1 MQPDIQQQIEQNK
14 KDGFVPLSESTKG
27 ILGAFKPLV
36 STFAARQSPSSFY
49 GTKTDPMHAGPFALG
64 VSKAFFEPTVNVIK
78 TDEMDG
84 LGAVAWG
91 GDNTLPAYI
100 YKTSKVLPY
109 TAQGLENQT
118 NASVGMGAKYQ
129 YKYTIITNGM
139 VKELTCDFHAAGT
152 LLLSRIRDLRQLL
165 AEEQAQQQPAGDGL
179 PVNNPVVVYDNSN
192 AESSPSSYR
201 TKADPYQPQ
210 DPFADIN
217 EDTIASTQSLL
228 DQAITDYKEWF
239 VADKEIRE
247 FEKNNDLNKV
257 FNDLAQDDL
266 ALDLNFPLIG
276 LEQGTKAQWEAAGEW
291 YPKIVKISYT
301 PSVITRFELKDEQ
314 GIIQH
319 VYVNENWRYH
329 RTAIRKTTGST
340 TLTIPVIRWNNFH
353 NDLQDKIAKQLKK
366 KSDKGWTAWMAV
378 PNKHLSNEL
387 EYYTFPAWWSIYPSL
402 AFNYATTL
410 MLDKSIARNNDI
422 SFRRIIY
429 VDRLYLE
436 DLYAQDKDGQNPDR
450 QKKIREEL
458 EAKVNNFL
466 SQKSNNGKT
475 LMVDS
480 TVSADGKTLLD
491 SIRVVTLPE
500 TSQKTTEDE
509 IHAISSVLFYALGID
524 PRLVGAVPGQQQS
537 SSGTQAR
544 ELELLNQ
551 KKLVQRKARQKR
563 LLLFIAEHNNWCP
576 DHIDVTIQE
585 QTLSTL
591 DASKTGIVETAT

>member
-1 MQPDIQQQIEQNK
+1 
-14 KDGFVPLSESTKG
+14 
-27 ILGAFKPLV
+27 
-36 STFAARQSPSSFY
+36 
-49 GTKTDPMHAGPFALG
+49 
-64 VSKAFFEPTVNVIK
+64 
-78 TDEMDG
+78 
-84 LGAVAWG
+84 
-91 GDNTLPAYI
+91 
-100 YKTSKVLPY
+100 
-109 TAQGLENQT
+109 
-118 NASVGMGAKYQ
+118 MGAKYI
-129 YKYTIITNGM
+129 YKYTIIANGI
-139 VKELTCDFHAAGT
+139 VKELTCDFHAAGM

-165 AEEQAQQQPAGDGL
+165 SEEKAQQQQPAGDGL
-179 PVNNPVVVYDNSN
+179 PVANPVVVYDNSN
-192 AESSPSSYR
+192 AAPTPSSYR

-210 DPFADIN
+210 DPFAEIENDS
-217 EDTIASTQSLL
+217 IASTQSLL
-228 DQAITDYKEWF
+228 DQAIADYKEWF
-239 VADKEIRE
+239 IADKEIRE

-291 YPKIVKISYT
+291 YPKIVKISFT
-301 PSVITRFELKDEQ
+301 PAVISRFELKDER
-314 GIIQH
+314 GIINH
-319 VYVNENWRYH
+319 VYASEKWRYH
-329 RTAIRKTTGST
+329 RTTLKNITGST
-340 TLTIPVIRWNNFH
+340 IAYPIIRWSNFH
-353 NDLQDKIAKQLKK
+353 DDLQEKINKQLKK
-366 KSDKGWTAWMAV
+366 KSDKEWTAWMCV

-436 DLYAQDKDGQNPDR
+436 DLYAQDTDGQNPDR

-524 PRLVGAVPGQQQS
+524 PRLVGAVPGKQTS

-563 LLLFIAEHNNWCP
+563 LLLFIAEHNKWCP
-576 DHIDVTIQE
+576 DHIDVAIQE

>member
-1 MQPDIQQQIEQNK
+1 MKKNIQQQIKQNK
-14 KDGFVPLSESTKG
+14 KDGFVPLSESPNG

-36 STFAARQSPSSFY
+36 STFATRQSPSSFY
-49 GTKTDPMHAGPFALG
+49 GTKTDPMFAGPFALG
-64 VSKAFFEPTVNVIK
+64 ASKAFFEPVINVIK
-78 TDEMDG
+78 TDGMEG

-91 GDNTLPAYI
+91 ADNTLPAYI

-118 NASVGMGAKYQ
+118 NASVGMGAKYL
-129 YKYTIITNGM
+129 YKYTIITNGI
-139 VKELTCDFHAAGT
+139 VKELSCDFHAAGT
-152 LLLSRIRDLRQLL
+152 LLQARIRELRQIL
-165 AEEQAQQQPAGDGL
+165 AEEQAQQTAGDGL
-179 PVNNPVVVYDNSN
+179 PVNTPSVTIYDNEKSP
-192 AESSPSSYR
+192 ESPQSYR

-228 DQAITDYKEWF
+228 DQAITDYKEWYI
-239 VADKEIRE
+239 ADKEIRE

-291 YPKIVKISYT
+291 TPKIVKISHT
-301 PSVITRFELKDEQ
+301 PAVITRFEKKDEQ

-319 VYVNENWRYH
+319 VYVDESWRYH
-329 RTAIRKTTGST
+329 RTAFKKITGST
-340 TLTIPVIRWNNFH
+340 TLSLPVIRWNNFH
-353 NDLQDKIAKQLKK
+353 ADLQEKISKQQKK
-366 KSDKGWTAWMAV
+366 KSDKGWTAWMTV

-436 DLYAQDKDGQNPDR
+436 DLYAQDKDGQNPKR
-450 QKKIREEL
+450 QKEIREEL

-466 SQKSNNGKT
+466 SHKANNGKT

-524 PRLVGAVPGQQQS
+524 PRLVGAVPGKQNS

-576 DHIDVTIQE
+576 DHIDVAIQE

>member
-1 MQPDIQQQIEQNK
+1 MNTTTIQQQIEQNK
-14 KDGFVPLSESTKG
+14 KDGYVPLSESPKG

-36 STFAARQSPSSFY
+36 SSFSARQSISSFY
-49 GTKTDPMHAGPFALG
+49 GTKTDPMFAGPFALG
-64 VSKAFFEPTVNVIK
+64 ASKEFFEPTINVIK
-78 TDEMDG
+78 TDDMEG

-91 GDNTLPAYI
+91 GNNTLPAYI

-109 TAQGLENQT
+109 TAQGLESQT
-118 NASVGMGAKYQ
+118 NASVGMGAKYL
-129 YKYTIITNGM
+129 YKYTIITNGI

-152 LLLSRIRDLRQLL
+152 LLQARIRELRQIL
-165 AEEQAQQQPAGDGL
+165 AEEQAQQQPPAGDGS
-179 PVNNPVVVYDNSN
+179 PVTT
-192 AESSPSSYR
+192 ESTPASPQSYR

-217 EDTIASTQSLL
+217 EETIASTQSLL
-228 DQAITDYKEWF
+228 DQAILDYKEWF
-239 VADKEIRE
+239 IADKEIRE

-276 LEQGTKAQWEAAGEW
+276 LEQGSKAQWESDDW
-291 YPKIVKISYT
+291 YPKIRRISHT
-301 PSVITRFELKDEQ
+301 PSVITRFEKKDDE
-314 GIIQH
+314 GIIRH
-319 VYVNENWRYH
+319 VYVDENWRCH
-329 RTAIRKTTGST
+329 RTTARKVTGSK
-340 TLTIPVIRWNNFH
+340 TLYIPALRWNNFH
-353 NDLQDKIAKQLKK
+353 DDLQSHISKQKKK
-366 KSDKGWTAWMAV
+366 KSGNGWNAWIAV

-466 SQKSNNGKT
+466 SHKANNGKT

-500 TSQKTTEDE
+500 TTQKTTEDE
-509 IHAISSVLFYALGID
+509 IHAISSVLFYALGFD
-524 PRLVGAVPGQQQS
+524 PRLAGAVPGKQNS

-576 DHIDVTIQE
+576 DHIDVAIKE

-591 DASKTGIVETAT
+591 DASKSGIVETET